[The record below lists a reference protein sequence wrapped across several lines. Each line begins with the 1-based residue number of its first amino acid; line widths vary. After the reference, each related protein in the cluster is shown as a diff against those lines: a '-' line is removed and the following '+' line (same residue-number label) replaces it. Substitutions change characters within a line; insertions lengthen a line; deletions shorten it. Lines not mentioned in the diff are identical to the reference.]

1 MNEELM
7 KKLVEAL
14 KSRGLTDEDIES
26 VKLELT
32 EETEDKETQEK
43 PKEDDVLTPPAEESK
58 VEEEAKV
65 EENKEEQPAKTDETE
80 SKVEEQKE
88 EVKEESKVDEVPPAK
103 EPEEETKPAEDGN
116 KLPEG
121 VKEFDPENPVV
132 EEPKPEAPKTPD
144 YEAQYNEMK
153 MLLEEERKAR
163 EGLQLRLEDAL
174 RVLEESGIIRSSG
187 KPASNIGIDDPTR
200 VNDLHEQE
208 TTMDAV
214 LKDINRH

>member
-7 KKLVEAL
+7 KKLVESL
-14 KSRGLTDEDIES
+14 KSRGMSDEDIEG

-32 EETEDKETQEK
+32 EKTEDKETPEE
-43 PKEDDVLTPPAEESK
+43 PKGDDVPTAPAEEPK

-65 EENKEEQPAKTDETE
+65 EEKKEEQPANTDETD
-80 SKVEEQKE
+80 SKVEEKE
-88 EVKEESKVDEVPPAK
+88 EVKEEVKPDEVPPTE
-103 EPEEETKPAEDGN
+103 EPKEETKPAEDGN

-132 EEPKPEAPKTPD
+132 PEPTPEVPQTPD

-153 MLLEEERKAR
+153 MMLEEERKAR
-163 EGLQLRLEDAL
+163 EGLQVRLEDAL

-200 VNDLHEQE
+200 VDDLHEQE
-208 TTMDAV
+208 TTMGAV
-214 LKDINRH
+214 LKDINTY

>member
-7 KKLVEAL
+7 KKLVESL
-14 KSRGLTDEDIES
+14 KSRGMSDEDIEG

-32 EETEDKETQEK
+32 EKTEDKETPEE
-43 PKEDDVLTPPAEESK
+43 PKGDDVPTAPAEEPK

-65 EENKEEQPAKTDETE
+65 EEKKEEQPANTDETD
-80 SKVEEQKE
+80 SKVEEKE
-88 EVKEESKVDEVPPAK
+88 EVKEEVKPDEVPPTE
-103 EPEEETKPAEDGN
+103 EPEEKPAEEG

-132 EEPKPEAPKTPD
+132 PEPTPEVPQTPD

-153 MLLEEERKAR
+153 MMLEEERKAR
-163 EGLQLRLEDAL
+163 EGLQVRLEDAL

-200 VNDLHEQE
+200 VDDLHEQE
-208 TTMDAV
+208 TTMGAV
-214 LKDINRH
+214 LKDINTY

>member
-1 MNEELM
+1 MDELM
-7 KKLVEAL
+7 KKLVEVL
-14 KSRGLTDEDIES
+14 KSRGMSDEDIEG

-32 EETEDKETQEK
+32 EKTEDKKEPEE
-43 PKEDDVLTPPAEESK
+43 PKGDDVSTPPTEESK

-65 EENKEEQPAKTDETE
+65 EEKEEQPAKTDEAE

-88 EVKEESKVDEVPPAK
+88 EVEEESKVDEVPPAEEPK
-103 EPEEETKPAEDGN
+103 EENKPAEDGN

-121 VKEFDPENPVV
+121 VKEFDPENVVV
-132 EEPKPEAPKTPD
+132 EEPKPEAPQTPN

-163 EGLQLRLEDAL
+163 EGLQVRLEDAL

>member
-1 MNEELM
+1 MDELM
-7 KKLVEAL
+7 KKLVEVL
-14 KSRGLTDEDIES
+14 KSRGMSDEDIEG

-32 EETEDKETQEK
+32 EKTEDKKEPEK
-43 PKEDDVLTPPAEESK
+43 PKGDDVSTPPTEESK

-65 EENKEEQPAKTDETE
+65 KEKEEQPAKTDEAE

-88 EVKEESKVDEVPPAK
+88 EVKEEVKSDDVPPAEEPK
-103 EPEEETKPAEDGN
+103 EENKPAEDGN

-121 VKEFDPENPVV
+121 VKEFDPEN
-132 EEPKPEAPKTPD
+132 PD

-163 EGLQLRLEDAL
+163 EGLQVRLEDAV

-214 LKDINRH
+214 LKDINTH